1 MSQIQQREIKV
12 DIKKEQTQKNCA
24 ALESWSDQLFD
35 LVPLLFQCGPNN
47 AVLIVLLATSKL
59 PYVGY

>member
-1 MSQIQQREIKV
+1 MQG
-12 DIKKEQTQKNCA
+12 KEGGHTVRADRNEGA

-35 LVPLLFQCGPNN
+35 LTPLLFQCGPNN
-47 AVLIVLLATSKL
+47 AVLIVLLAASEL